1 MIATAVV
8 LQLLIVAGA
17 LYDTACLLAPDGTR
31 RAPRRRLRHYRAA
44 LERAERRLV
53 DQRLHGRIDA
63 AAYRVRMR
71 SLAEGRRR
79 FRRGRHG

>member
-1 MIATAVV
+1 MIATAVL

-31 RAPRRRLRHYRAA
+31 RAPRRRLRYHRAA

-53 DQRLHGRIDA
+53 DQRLHGRIDE
-63 AAYRVRMR
+63 AAYRARMR
-71 SLAEGRRR
+71 SLADGRRQSW
-79 FRRGRHG
+79 RGRHR